1 MLLFSALLSIAL
13 YSQPQQIKISGFN
26 VKNQLPAVIDNWN
39 NVPGSLLLVAQIPP
53 GIRIPGIKLMLQI
66 KANGATICGNNSTGG
81 MLVDNFTT
89 RTFSTAELTG
99 QLSGCQDLKDGNY
112 TICVQFF
119 NGERK
124 EVSNEV
130 CKEFR
135 VETPKETDFAPPT
148 LITPEHEK
156 KILKPE
162 IQSTF

>member
-99 QLSGCQDLKDGNY
+99 QLSGCFMGIPALTVK
-112 TICVQFF
+112 ICSQ
-119 NGERK
+119 
-124 EVSNEV
+124 
-130 CKEFR
+130 
-135 VETPKETDFAPPT
+135 
-148 LITPEHEK
+148 
-156 KILKPE
+156 
-162 IQSTF
+162 